1 MPFALPCCLL
11 LNEKEFIY
19 RKKLDLF
26 WSVGPCGAVQ
36 KEITEQTVIKNKIS
50 WNPNQGIWMT
60 AWISFA
66 VGGWGV
72 GRRRSACKAGD
83 NGCLFWLR
91 WISILP
97 GTSRSSCTGREIGRN
112 RIWDRK
118 EADAWISACLGPSSG
133 MQQQQDRGV
142 EGGTPCASLQLSLH
156 PLSVTTSAVLCQ
168 GPAKLWF
175 HISQTGRSYKHHL
188 LLTLSPDSPRIP
200 VGPGRPGS
208 PLAPLGPC

>member
-60 AWISFA
+60 AWISCA

-83 NGCLFWLR
+83 NSCLFWLR

-118 EADAWISACLGPSSG
+118 EADARILCLLGAQLRHAAAAGQGGRGGDPMCQPAAESASTRCDDISCSVSG
-133 MQQQQDRGV
+133 
-142 EGGTPCASLQLSLH
+142 TC
-156 PLSVTTSAVLCQ
+156 
-168 GPAKLWF
+168 
-175 HISQTGRSYKHHL
+175 
-188 LLTLSPDSPRIP
+188 
-200 VGPGRPGS
+200 
-208 PLAPLGPC
+208 